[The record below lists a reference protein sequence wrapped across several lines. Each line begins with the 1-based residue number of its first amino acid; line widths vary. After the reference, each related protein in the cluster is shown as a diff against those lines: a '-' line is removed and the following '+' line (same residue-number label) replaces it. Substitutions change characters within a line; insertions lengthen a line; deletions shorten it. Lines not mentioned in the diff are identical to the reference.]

1 MEDQAIYKDEFL
13 QETAKLVQQI
23 LDERGCH
30 LVPVGQFIGSNFIY
44 KIVIEKIKKDGDN
57 S

>member
-1 MEDQAIYKDEFL
+1 MEEQAIYKDEFL

-30 LVPVGQFIGSNFIY
+30 LMPVGQFMGNELIY
-44 KIVIEKIKKDGDN
+44 KITIKKN
-57 S
+57 ERSESN